1 MHFSLYLSQEYFVW
15 SFGDIKVEGDWQYS
29 RSVLFL
35 AKHNKSLQ
43 EAEGCV
49 RKLSIDWGVDMMLCN
64 VVIRLNSVLLIG
76 GLSLSQKITSVNNTL
91 LKSGE
96 LSFSDH
102 CILFSQLWKTILP
115 IDMLL
120 LNIGAYNHS
129 AQIWSLSGVCDTW
142 QSQLFFQ
149 TLSSYQET
157 ENSELNCP
165 HLQFPWII
173 KGPQKS
179 RRKKIHA
186 FSEPP
191 CPESI

>member
-1 MHFSLYLSQEYFVW
+1 MYFSLYLSWEYFIW
-15 SFGDIKVEGDWQYS
+15 SFGDIKVEGDWHSS
-29 RSVLFL
+29 RSMLCL

-76 GLSLSQKITSVNNTL
+76 GLTLSQKITSVNNTL

-96 LSFSDH
+96 LSFTDH
-102 CILFSQLWKTILP
+102 CILFSQPWKTILP
-115 IDMLL
+115 NDMLL
-120 LNIGAYNHS
+120 LNIGVYNHS

-149 TLSSYQET
+149 ILSSSRET

-173 KGPQKS
+173 KWP
-179 RRKKIHA
+179 
-186 FSEPP
+186 
-191 CPESI
+191 